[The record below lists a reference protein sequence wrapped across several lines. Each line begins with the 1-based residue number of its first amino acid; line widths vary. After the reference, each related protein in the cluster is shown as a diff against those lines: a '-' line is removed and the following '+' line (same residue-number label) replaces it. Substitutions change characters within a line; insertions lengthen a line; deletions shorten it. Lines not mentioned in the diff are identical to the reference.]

1 MVNSVGGTPNNL
13 SGIGIY
19 CNNIDVSKLSK
30 EERDRYL
37 EKMPNCTVVGPGGGQ
52 CYPAGYYMNNYA
64 NNTIKKRVHILT
76 DSTIK
81 SLDAGLESQSEGVR
95 LDTAKSVV
103 QLFSEDITRYNDK
116 GLNVLVNKMLIN
128 PYDKKVR
135 GYALKLLTNQLAKGN
150 EDTPKILE
158 ALKNDPYTL
167 DRHKNEI
174 ELALVKIQED
184 TTVANV
190 PTSGGRVI
198 S

>member
-1 MVNSVGGTPNNL
+1 MVNPVGGNPNNL

-19 CNNIDVSKLSK
+19 CNNIDVSKLSQ

-37 EKMPNCTVVGPGGGQ
+37 EKMPNCTVVGPGGP

-64 NNTIKKRVHILT
+64 NNTVKRRVHILT
-76 DSTIK
+76 DSTMK
-81 SLDAGLESQSEGVR
+81 SLDAGLESQSESVR
-95 LDTAKSVV
+95 LDTAKTVV
-103 QLFSEDITRYNDK
+103 QLFGEDVTRYKDE

-150 EDTPKILE
+150 DDTPKILE
-158 ALKNDPYTL
+158 ALKNDPSVI
-167 DRHKNEI
+167 DRHRGEI

-190 PTSGGRVI
+190 PVSGSRII

>member
-1 MVNSVGGTPNNL
+1 MVNSVSGAPNNL

-19 CNNIDVSKLSK
+19 CNNIDVSKLTP
-30 EERDRYL
+30 EERKQYL
-37 EKMPNCTVVGPGGGQ
+37 DKMPNCTVMGGGP

-64 NNTIKKRVHILT
+64 NNTVKRRVHILT

-81 SLDAGLESQSEGVR
+81 SLDAGLESQSESVR
-95 LDTAKSVV
+95 LDTAKTVV
-103 QLFSEDITRYNDK
+103 QLFGEDVTRYNDK

-150 EDTPKILE
+150 EDTIKILN
-158 ALKNDPYTL
+158 ALKDDPSTL
-167 DRHKNEI
+167 DRHRGEM
-174 ELALVKIQED
+174 ELALVKMQED

-190 PTSGGRVI
+190 PISGSRII